1 MWYIRISVLVPDICI
16 LVPSNL
22 SGHKCLS
29 VNLYRV
35 WTLLPAPSKRRKTHS
50 IIKSN
55 SWEDWQSFYRSILAT
70 NAVILQAFSG
80 CGCHPWEVWLGGM
93 SVKKRSCSNT
103 GILVQLRLWFKGKF
117 TLTEIHSEKWFIF
130 CFSVWAQA
138 GSPTGNKHLKSPP
151 IESLS
156 LWMQHNPAF
165 DEQVVQY

>member
-55 SWEDWQSFYRSILAT
+55 SWEDWQSFYWTILAS
-70 NAVILQAFSG
+70 NAAILTSAVCRLSAAVDVTLEE
-80 CGCHPWEVWLGGM
+80 CGWVVW
-93 SVKKRSCSNT
+93 SVKKRNT
-103 GILVQLRLWFKGKF
+103 GVLVQLSLWFKGKF
-117 TLTEIHSEKWFIF
+117 MLTEIHGDKWFIVL
-130 CFSVWAQA
+130 FSIGDQT
-138 GSPTGNKHLKSPP
+138 GSPTGNEQRKTLWSLP
-151 IESLS
+151 I
-156 LWMQHNPAF
+156 
-165 DEQVVQY
+165 